1 MTACLQIATAAAA
14 GGDFPGQDAVG
25 RCVDHSL
32 AAARQPATD
41 LVVRVVDEAEMREL
55 NRRFRGRDAATN
67 VLAFPF
73 GDPGEGDPGYLGDIV
88 ICLPV
93 VTREARD
100 RNTSVSR
107 HFFHMVAHGTLH
119 LCGLDHDTDE
129 KAEEME
135 RLEQRV
141 LARLGVD

>member
-1 MTACLQIATAAAA
+1 MTICLQIATEAPD
-14 GGDFPGQDAVG
+14 GDFPGQDAIERCVG
-25 RCVDHSL
+25 RSL
-32 AAARQPATD
+32 AAARRPAND
-41 LVVRVVDEAEMREL
+41 LVVRVVDEPEMCEL
-55 NRRFRGRDAATN
+55 NRRFRGRNASTN

-73 GDPGEGDPGYLGDIV
+73 EHPEEADHDYLGDIV

-93 VTREARD
+93 VTTEARD
-100 RNTSVSR
+100 RNISVSR
-107 HFFHMVAHGTLH
+107 HFFHMVIHGTLH

-135 RLEQRV
+135 RLEQHV